1 MRVTMEDIAKACGV
15 SRPTVTLILS
25 GRGDDYAAK
34 TRERVIRAARS
45 LGYRRNTSARA
56 IQTGRF
62 DAVALLLGNK
72 AELGMMASGLLTKIE
87 ALAMQRGYHLAIGH
101 LPGEVREDREM
112 PRLLTESLVDG
123 MIVHVDRQ
131 LNRGVREMIA
141 GLRSCPCVWVG
152 EPVKSNGVWADE
164 RGAARGLVGYLAGLG
179 HRRIAYAGPVEWSV
193 FEAEERRGG
202 YLAGMRLKGLRAEL
216 RDVPVPWLPMAQML
230 AHAERAR
237 GQVGDWLSGRERP
250 TAVVA
255 YSKDQ
260 AMLVLLVALQMG
272 LRVPGDLSIVTFG
285 DFVVN
290 VAAMPVTGMYVKTS
304 RMGEAAFE
312 MLLRRIE
319 SEGGDEGASVI
330 EYELTVGQTTG
341 EPG

>member
-1 MRVTMEDIAKACGV
+1 
-15 SRPTVTLILS
+15 
-25 GRGDDYAAK
+25 
-34 TRERVIRAARS
+34 
-45 LGYRRNTSARA
+45 
-56 IQTGRF
+56 
-62 DAVALLLGNK
+62 
-72 AELGMMASGLLTKIE
+72 
-87 ALAMQRGYHLAIGH
+87 
-101 LPGEVREDREM
+101 
-112 PRLLTESLVDG
+112 
-123 MIVHVDRQ
+123 
-131 LNRGVREMIA
+131 
-141 GLRSCPCVWVG
+141 
-152 EPVKSNGVWADE
+152 
-164 RGAARGLVGYLAGLG
+164 
-179 HRRIAYAGPVEWSV
+179 VEWSV